1 MNRQPP
7 QLVFARVLSTM
18 MHPGPLSF
26 LALLGLL
33 VAINQREGR
42 ER

>member
-1 MNRQPP
+1 MNRTPP

-18 MHPGPLSF
+18 MHPGPLSV
-26 LALLGLL
+26 LGLVL
-33 VAINQREGR
+33 FWAAMSQRDER

>member
-1 MNRQPP
+1 MNRTPP

-18 MHPGPLSF
+18 MHPGPLAF
-26 LALLGLL
+26 MGLL
-33 VAINQREGR
+33 AFLMAMNQRDER